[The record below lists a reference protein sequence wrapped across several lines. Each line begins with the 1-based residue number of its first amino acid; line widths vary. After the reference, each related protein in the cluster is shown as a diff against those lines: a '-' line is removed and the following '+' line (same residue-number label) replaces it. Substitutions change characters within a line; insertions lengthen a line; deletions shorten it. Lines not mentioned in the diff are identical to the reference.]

1 MALRMG
7 KFVAVAGVL
16 ALMSAPIA
24 GFALE
29 PSPREGKDSI
39 TTDDLEFCLDAS
51 SFFRDKGKTEV
62 RSGGLTDSLEEKQ
75 RSTMSELA
83 DLYREYPKEVGFA
96 QTDGIPVVPVAA
108 KELQTISSSIQKVNG
123 EENTP
128 IEMKAQDKSEFVSV
142 SQLCQSFIKVHKIAN
157 KVDKYMFYIINPET
171 QRLDVEV
178 ENGVPNEVVR
188 ELETDRLVSIA
199 YTEPLTLLGGRLD
212 DTSPYRGGGLPQK
225 GTSGYRCSLGYKI
238 QNIDSG
244 KNFMTMAAHCNNLG
258 DKWYYGKKYIGYAI
272 TQYMVQPPTKLDIA
286 LLTGANYSPTI
297 FRGSGGSTARV
308 IGSLP
313 GGGTV
318 GASIGVSAGKS
329 NKEFTGT
336 YKGNQFTPTGC
347 ANLGATYCNLRA
359 VVLANNA
366 TLQTSDSG
374 SPVFA
379 YTSNPGQVYAL
390 GTFTGYYY
398 NYNKILYTD
407 IEALLHATHSRVAT
421 S

>member
-1 MALRMG
+1 MG
-7 KFVAVAGVL
+7 KFVAIAGAL

-29 PSPREGKDSI
+29 PSSREAKDSI
-39 TTDDLEFCLDAS
+39 TKDDLEFCLDAS
-51 SFFRDKGKTEV
+51 SFFQDKGKTEV
-62 RSGGLTDSLEEKQ
+62 RSGRLNDSLEEKQ
-75 RSTMSELA
+75 RSTISELA
-83 DLYREYPKEVGFA
+83 NLYREYPKKVGFA
-96 QTDGIPVVPVAA
+96 QTDGIPVVAEAA
-108 KELQTISSSIQKVNG
+108 KQLQTISSSIQKING
-123 EENTP
+123 EEKNR
-128 IEMKAQDKSEFVSV
+128 IEMKSRDESEFVSV
-142 SQLCQSFIKVHKIAN
+142 NELCQSFIKVHKIAN
-157 KVDKYMFYIINPET
+157 KVDNYMFYIINPET

-178 ENGVPNEVVR
+178 ENGIPNEVLR
-188 ELETDRLVSIA
+188 NLEADELISIKF
-199 YTEPLTLLGGRLD
+199 TEPLTLLGGRLD

-225 GTSGYRCSLGYKI
+225 GSSGYRCSLGYKI

-244 KNFMTMAAHCNNLG
+244 TNFMTMAAHCNNLG
-258 DKWYYGKKYIGYAI
+258 DRWYYGKKYIGYAV
-272 TQYMVQPPTKLDIA
+272 TQYMVQQPTKLDIA
-286 LLTGANYSPTI
+286 LLTGANYSATI

-318 GASIGVSAGKS
+318 GASIGVSAGRS
-329 NKEFTGT
+329 NQEFTGT

-347 ANLGATYCNLRA
+347 ANLRAVYCNLRA

-366 TLQTSDSG
+366 TLQSSDSG

-390 GTFTGYYY
+390 GTVTGYYY
-398 NYNKILYTD
+398 NRNTILYTD